1 MLLSNVYNSTIL
13 LSTKD
18 DNLQSCPRRKRFV
31 FLKKSLLKIH
41 FQEYKSMQKGRVRK
55 QNKKTL
61 KMLTLTIN

>member
-1 MLLSNVYNSTIL
+1 MLLSNLYNSTIL

-18 DNLQSCPRRKRFV
+18 DNLQSCPKRKSFV

-61 KMLTLTIN
+61 KMLTLTID